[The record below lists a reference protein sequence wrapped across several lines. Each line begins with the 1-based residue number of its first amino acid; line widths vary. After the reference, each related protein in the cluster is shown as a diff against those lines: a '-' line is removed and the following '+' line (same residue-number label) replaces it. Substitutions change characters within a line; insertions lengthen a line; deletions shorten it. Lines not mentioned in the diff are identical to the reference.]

1 MQLKPHIAGNM
12 IVNNIFVRFPNIKFV
27 VPHNGS
33 FLPYMIQRFK
43 GVSNILVARKM
54 IEPVDIDANI
64 KNLYFDIAGDP
75 EPNALDMLLTIT
87 DEKHILY
94 GSDYP
99 YVLKNLIIEKK
110 KHFEN
115 NPKYKNVLNNI
126 QEIRLSL
133 LERKI

>member
-1 MQLKPHIAGNM
+1 
-12 IVNNIFVRFPNIKFV
+12 
-27 VPHNGS
+27 
-33 FLPYMIQRFK
+33 MIQRFK

-99 YVLKNLIIEKK
+99 YVPKNLIIEKK
-110 KHFEN
+110 ETF
-115 NPKYKNVLNNI
+115 
-126 QEIRLSL
+126 
-133 LERKI
+133 